1 MTVGKFIIEELQAD
15 SISIQ
20 DKLYNLIFNKLEKI
34 ILADTEIKHND
45 FVNHTNHEI
54 NKLTIDLISNEH
66 VISDNWVKRHK
77 IYTGVEKN
85 NLKKTAEKAI
95 LSLKLQHI
103 EFNIEAIQNN
113 MKSGEITID
122 DISLLKNLIEIKKKI
137 ASKIGR
143 GLS

>member
-1 MTVGKFIIEELQAD
+1 M
-15 SISIQ
+15 
-20 DKLYNLIFNKLEKI
+20 FNKLEKI

-45 FVNHTNHEI
+45 FVNHENHEI

-103 EFNIEAIQNN
+103 EFNIEAIQNK